1 MATAYDL
8 FGEVLEEH
16 GRNRN
21 EEYNIGG
28 LTYIPNFIT
37 KAEHEY
43 LLKQIDAQ
51 PWLDELKRRVQHYGY
66 KYDYKS
72 HKIDQ
77 SMKINNLPD
86 WLQSFAER
94 LTELGI
100 FDVAPDQ
107 VIVNEYMPGQGIT
120 SHIDCPPCFSDTITS
135 LSLGSECVM
144 NFTRKDDTEV
154 IPYLLEVRSLIVLKD
169 DARYTWKHG
178 IKHAK
183 SDNYFGNKIMRKRRV
198 SLTFRKV
205 ILD

>member
-107 VIVNEYMPGQGIT
+107 
-120 SHIDCPPCFSDTITS
+120 
-135 LSLGSECVM
+135 
-144 NFTRKDDTEV
+144 
-154 IPYLLEVRSLIVLKD
+154 
-169 DARYTWKHG
+169 
-178 IKHAK
+178 
-183 SDNYFGNKIMRKRRV
+183 
-198 SLTFRKV
+198 
-205 ILD
+205 